1 MSNRGRH
8 HKKKKDWIYDVLS
21 QSEINWLL
29 EGQRWAG
36 NPPNIEVFKKDPYTP
51 THHGGFNFLIYDEH
65 KNVPFD
71 HTMSITDKIQEYKRL
86 TLEMLNN
93 IRK

>member
-29 EGQRWAG
+29 EGQKRVG
-36 NPPNIEVFKKDPYTP
+36 NISNIEVFKRDPYAP
-51 THHGGFNFLIYDEH
+51 IPHGGFNFYDYD
-65 KNVPFD
+65 KYKDVPFNY
-71 HTMSITDKIQEYKRL
+71 TMRIADKIHEYKL
-86 TLEMLNN
+86 CHQN
-93 IRK
+93 IN

>member
-29 EGQRWAG
+29 EGQKWVG
-36 NPPNIEVFKKDPYTP
+36 NTPNIEVFKRDPYTP
-51 THHGGFNFLIYDEH
+51 THHGGFNFLSYDEY
-65 KNVPFD
+65 KDVPFNY
-71 HTMSITDKIQEYKRL
+71 TMRIADKIQAYKRCV
-86 TLEMLNN
+86 
-93 IRK
+93 IKH

>member
-29 EGQRWAG
+29 EGQKRVG
-36 NPPNIEVFKKDPYTP
+36 NISNIEVFKKDPYAP
-51 THHGGFNFLIYDEH
+51 IPHGGFNFYDYD
-65 KNVPFD
+65 KYKDVPFNY
-71 HTMSITDKIQEYKRL
+71 TMRIADKIQEYKRCIIK
-86 TLEMLNN
+86 N
-93 IRK
+93 IN